1 MGPQD
6 VLALLFGSSLM
17 VIVADK
23 LGRRLGAAKACGYVT
38 VAALAIALLM
48 SLSAAPGRYKP
59 LPAMGIPVA
68 ELRVDEASRIFS
80 VLFASLGLL
89 VAIYS
94 LKYME
99 GEEGLGAYY
108 LLLLLMVTGM
118 MGVALSNDLFTLYC
132 FWELMSVTAYAL
144 VAFRW
149 WHWEPIE
156 AGLKYLVMST
166 LGALVALYAISMIY
180 GVAGTTNFDELRS
193 LFTTLDDREA
203 IRLLAGL
210 LLFGFGV
217 TAAIAPFHTWLPDAH
232 PAAPSSISAMLSGVV
247 IKAGVYAIAR
257 SLLYIL
263 PPTSGIGYLLM
274 YVGLLTCTVGNLAAL
289 RQLDIKR
296 FLAYSSVANI
306 GYIMVGIGAGYRAH
320 LLGLT
325 HFALAGVAGATLHVI
340 NHALGKGLLF
350 LCAGSAIHVI
360 RSRAIPDLEGC
371 GRSMRITGISSA
383 IGLLNLAGIPPLAGF
398 WSKLLIAYGL
408 VGMLWD
414 PLTTAALAIFVA
426 NAILAAGYYIYLLMR
441 LYRHKTTGASEV
453 SPLMWGPELVLAAA
467 CIILTLLLS
476 QVLVHVYM
484 GASALMGVMG

>member
-6 VLALLFGSSLM
+6 VLALLFGSSLTI
-17 VIVADK
+17 IVADR
-23 LGRRLGAAKACGYVT
+23 LGRRLGAARAAGYVT
-38 VAALAIALLM
+38 VAALTTALLM
-48 SLSAAPGRYKP
+48 SSSLPSGRYRP
-59 LPAMGIPVA
+59 FPATGIPVA

-80 VLFASLGLL
+80 LLFTSLGLL

-108 LLLLLMVTGM
+108 LLLLLMVAGM
-118 MGVALSNDLFTLYC
+118 VGVALSNDLFTLYC

-149 WHWEPIE
+149 WHWEPVE

-166 LGALVALYAISMIY
+166 LGALVALYAISVIY

-193 LFTTLDDREA
+193 IFATLGDEGVV
-203 IRLLAGL
+203 RLLAGL

-257 SLLYIL
+257 ALLYIL

-289 RQLDIKR
+289 RQLDVKR

-306 GYIMVGIGAGYRAH
+306 GYIMVGMGAGYRAH

-325 HFALAGVAGATLHVI
+325 QFALAGVAGAMLHVI

-350 LCAGSAIHVI
+350 LCTGSAIHVI
-360 RSRAIPDLEGC
+360 KSRAIPDLEGC

-408 VGMLWD
+408 AGLLWD
-414 PLTTAALAIFVA
+414 PLITMALIVFIA
-426 NAILAAGYYIYLLMR
+426 NAVLAAGYYIYLLMR
-441 LYRHKTTGASEV
+441 LFRRRATGAGEV
-453 SPLMWGPELVLAAA
+453 SPLMWGPELALAAA
-467 CIILTLLLS
+467 CLILTLLLS
-476 QVLVHVYM
+476 HVLVHVYT
-484 GASALMGVMG
+484 GASALMGVVG